1 MKNLGVWFEEKFLPA
16 LNKVGSSK
24 YLSAARDG
32 IVAIIP
38 FMMIGSFALLIT
50 SLPFPKWETFIAPI
64 APVINI
70 IYTACT
76 GFISIIAVVSTAI
89 QFAKYFEVN
98 QLSTGFIALISFV
111 VTQTTPEGI
120 RTDNFGTG
128 GLFLAIL
135 IAIVSEK
142 IVEIFTKKN
151 WQIKLPE
158 SVPTMVYESF
168 AALIPGIVSILLF
181 WFVTHVLGIDL
192 NSLVATLCLPLVK
205 GLDTWFGTMVIVL
218 ISTLLW
224 CCGINEAVLEG
235 VIYPIWF
242 SLLAENTALFEA
254 GKAATH
260 LGGYGWQYFGFW
272 MGGTGGTMG
281 LLILMLLSKAK
292 EYKSLGQLSLAPAI
306 FQINE
311 PITFGFPICFNPI
324 MCIPY
329 ILVPMVTTTI
339 YFGAIS
345 AGLCNAACVSIPWT
359 TPLFING
366 FLVTGGDWRAIVV
379 QLINLIVSVVIYY
392 PFFKYSEKQALARE
406 AGKAE

>member
-1 MKNLGVWFEEKFLPA
+1 
-16 LNKVGSSK
+16 
-24 YLSAARDG
+24 
-32 IVAIIP
+32 
-38 FMMIGSFALLIT
+38 
-50 SLPFPKWETFIAPI
+50 
-64 APVINI
+64 
-70 IYTACT
+70 
-76 GFISIIAVVSTAI
+76 
-89 QFAKYFEVN
+89 
-98 QLSTGFIALISFV
+98 
-111 VTQTTPEGI
+111 
-120 RTDNFGTG
+120 
-128 GLFLAIL
+128 
-135 IAIVSEK
+135 
-142 IVEIFTKKN
+142 
-151 WQIKLPE
+151 
-158 SVPTMVYESF
+158 
-168 AALIPGIVSILLF
+168 
-181 WFVTHVLGIDL
+181 
-192 NSLVATLCLPLVK
+192 
-205 GLDTWFGTMVIVL
+205 
-218 ISTLLW
+218 
-224 CCGINEAVLEG
+224 
-235 VIYPIWF
+235 
-242 SLLAENTALFEA
+242 
-254 GKAATH
+254 
-260 LGGYGWQYFGFW
+260 
-272 MGGTGGTMG
+272 MG